1 MQAITPYELL
11 GGEAVLRRLVR
22 RFYEIMDSEPSTQL
36 IRHMHPQDL
45 SISEDK
51 LFLFLSGWLGG
62 PSLYVEK
69 YGHPRLRMR
78 HMPFK
83 IGINERDQWLFCMQK
98 ALNEIPMEPELRAK
112 LDEAFFNTADFM
124 RNQNEA

>member
-22 RFYEIMDSEPSTQL
+22 RFYEIMDSEASTQS
-36 IRHMHPQDL
+36 IRQMHPKDL
-45 SISEDK
+45 AISEEK

-83 IGINERDQWLFCMQK
+83 IGISERDQWLFCMQK
-98 ALNEIPMEPELRAK
+98 AMDEIPMEPELRAK
-112 LDEAFFNTADFM
+112 LDEAFFNTANFM
-124 RNQNEA
+124 RNQDEN